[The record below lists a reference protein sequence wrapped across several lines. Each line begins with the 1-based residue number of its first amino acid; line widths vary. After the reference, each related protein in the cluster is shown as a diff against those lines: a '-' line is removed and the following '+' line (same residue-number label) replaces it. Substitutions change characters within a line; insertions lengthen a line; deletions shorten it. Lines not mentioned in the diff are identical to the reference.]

1 MKASEKKQLEF
12 EKLLERVILL
22 KDSLYGENNWSKNLL
37 PKDAE
42 GCRHYIKF
50 CKENY
55 QLIG

>member
-37 PKDAE
+37 PKNAE
-42 GCRHYIKF
+42 ECRYYIQY